1 MSMMMPVISTSH
13 LGLINTKR
21 FFRNCY
27 FVCGSNHMCCDLIGP
42 FLQTAFRQFC
52 LWCESN
58 RLWLDNSVG
67 GEVSPHTSLH
77 HCECII
83 SCLNVL
89 RHHLTFGRFT
99 RVPSIFTYHIKGGL
113 YFSVFILL
121 SGVTNI
127 GVKRWCMGNSMRNWE
142 VQWYQMSGRP
152 HFLVE
157 KGKVLWLSF
166 REI

>member
-1 MSMMMPVISTSH
+1 MMMPVISTSH
-13 LGLINTKR
+13 LDLINTKR

-27 FVCGSNHMCCDLIGP
+27 FVFGSNHMCCDLIGP

-83 SCLNVL
+83 SCLNV
-89 RHHLTFGRFT
+89 FM
-99 RVPSIFTYHIKGGL
+99 SYHIKGGL
-113 YFSVFILL
+113 YFSMSLFYCLVLLILVL
-121 SGVTNI
+121 RGGVWEIVWEIEKYSGTKWVAAPI
-127 GVKRWCMGNSMRNWE
+127 
-142 VQWYQMSGRP
+142 
-152 HFLVE
+152 F
-157 KGKVLWLSF
+157 
-166 REI
+166 

>member
-1 MSMMMPVISTSH
+1 MMMPVISTSH
-13 LGLINTKR
+13 LDLINTKR

-27 FVCGSNHMCCDLIGP
+27 FVFGSNHMCCDLIGP

-89 RHHLTFGRFT
+89 RHYLTFGRFT

-113 YFSVFILL
+113 YFSMSLFYCLVLLILVL
-121 SGVTNI
+121 RGGVWEIVWEIEKYSGAKWVAAPI
-127 GVKRWCMGNSMRNWE
+127 
-142 VQWYQMSGRP
+142 
-152 HFLVE
+152 F
-157 KGKVLWLSF
+157 
-166 REI
+166 

>member
-13 LGLINTKR
+13 LDLINTKR

-27 FVCGSNHMCCDLIGP
+27 FVFGSNHMCCDLIGP

-89 RHHLTFGRFT
+89 RHYLTFGRFT

-113 YFSVFILL
+113 YFSMSLFYCLVLLILVL
-121 SGVTNI
+121 RGGVWEIVWEIEKYSGAKWVAAPI
-127 GVKRWCMGNSMRNWE
+127 
-142 VQWYQMSGRP
+142 
-152 HFLVE
+152 F
-157 KGKVLWLSF
+157 
-166 REI
+166 